1 MKNKPFYKKKKFW
14 LIIAAIFAIAITL
27 FCVYEYIA
35 LQQHLSDTVEKIFYE
50 SGKGGTKITDIADD
64 YACKINQSTTYKE

>member
-1 MKNKPFYKKKKFW
+1 MKNKPFYKRGKFW
-14 LIIAAIFAIAITL
+14 AIIGIIFAAAIAL

-35 LQQHLSDTVEKIFYE
+35 LQQHLSDTVEKAFYE

-64 YACKINQSTTYKE
+64 YASKINQSTTYKE